1 MNRAF
6 FPIDLSILGLR
17 RQDLHGLLFVKLE
30 HASWNLDVLPDS
42 GVLGDELLGKSEHSP
57 RMLSRF
63 PDLLLVRVFKALAW
77 VGLRSMATHG
87 LRGRESLAIQA
98 QIADPLPLAGELM
111 GSHCSRGLSA
121 LANALA
127 TCLGLF
133 GHFIFFGSTLLN
145 LFLCGRRGQYRFP
158 LRFLFLSGIL
168 NLGF

>member
-42 GVLGDELLGKSEHSP
+42 GVLGDELLGKPEHP
-57 RMLSRF
+57 PCMLSRF
-63 PDLLLVRVFKALAW
+63 PDLLLVRIFKAPAW
-77 VGLRSMATHG
+77 VGLRSMATQG

-98 QIADPLPLAGELM
+98 QVADPLPLAGELM
-111 GSHCSRGLSA
+111 GSRLHCSRGLSA

-133 GHFIFFGSTLLN
+133 GHFIVFRSTLLN
-145 LFLCGRRGQYRFP
+145 LFLCARRGQYRSPF
-158 LRFLFLSGIL
+158 RFLFLSGIL
-168 NLGF
+168 N